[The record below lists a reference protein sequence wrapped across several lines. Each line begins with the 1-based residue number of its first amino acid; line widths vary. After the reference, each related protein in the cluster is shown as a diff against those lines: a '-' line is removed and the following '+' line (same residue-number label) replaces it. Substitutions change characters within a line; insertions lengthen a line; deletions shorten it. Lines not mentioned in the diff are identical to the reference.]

1 MSELTVYPDV
11 SDVILIHTEMIE
23 LFGGRDGVRDY
34 FLLDSALERPK
45 ATFGGEDLYPSIFGK
60 AAALIQSLILNHP
73 FDDGNKRT
81 AITTCALFLHL
92 NGYKVNL
99 PTKKSMTFTLHIDNH
114 SLTLEQIAV
123 WLEKQTKQER
133 KKTA

>member
-1 MSELTVYPDV
+1 MNSLTIYPDV
-11 SDVILIHTEMIE
+11 SDVLLIHTEMIA

-45 ATFGGEDLYPSIFGK
+45 ATFGGSDLYPNIFEK

-92 NGYKVNL
+92 NGYEVML
-99 PTKKSMTFTLHIDNH
+99 PTQESIAFTLQIDNH
-114 SLTLEQIAV
+114 TLNLEQIAA
-123 WLEKQTKQER
+123 WLEKHVKQ
-133 KKTA
+133 KKNKQG

>member
-1 MSELTVYPDV
+1 MSELTLYPDV
-11 SDVILIHTEMIE
+11 SDVLLIHAKMIE
-23 LFGGRDGVRDY
+23 FFGGRDGVRDY

-92 NGYKVNL
+92 NGYEVNL
-99 PTKKSMTFTLHIDNH
+99 PVKDSIEFTLNVDNH
-114 SLTLEQIAV
+114 SLSLEPIAA
-123 WLEKQTKQER
+123 WLEKQV
-133 KKTA
+133 KKGKKK

>member
-1 MSELTVYPDV
+1 MSELTIYPDV
-11 SDVILIHTEMIE
+11 SDVILIHTEMIA

-45 ATFGGEDLYPSIFGK
+45 ATFGGEDLYPGIFEK
-60 AAALIQSLILNHP
+60 TAALIQSLILNHP

-92 NGYKVNL
+92 NGYEVNL
-99 PTKKSMTFTLHIDNH
+99 PIKASILFTLHVDNH
-114 SLTLEQIAV
+114 TLTLEQIAA
-123 WLEKQTKQER
+123 WLEKHCIMYP
-133 KKTA
+133 

>member
-1 MSELTVYPDV
+1 MSELTLYPDV
-11 SDVILIHTEMIE
+11 SDVLLIHAKMIE
-23 LFGGRDGVRDY
+23 FFGGRDGVRDY

-81 AITTCALFLHL
+81 ALAACALLLHL
-92 NGYKVNL
+92 NGNEIKL
-99 PTKKSMTFTLHIDNH
+99 PVKDSIEFTLNVDNH
-114 SLTLEQIAV
+114 SLSLEQIAA
-123 WLEKQTKQER
+123 WLEKQV
-133 KKTA
+133 KKGKKK

>member
-1 MSELTVYPDV
+1 MSELTLYPDV
-11 SDVILIHTEMIE
+11 SDVLLIHAKMIE
-23 LFGGRDGVRDY
+23 FFGGRDGVRDY

-92 NGYKVNL
+92 NGYEVNL
-99 PTKKSMTFTLHIDNH
+99 PVKDSIEFTLNVDNH
-114 SLTLEQIAV
+114 SLSLEQIAA
-123 WLEKQTKQER
+123 WLEKQV
-133 KKTA
+133 KKGKKK

>member
-1 MSELTVYPDV
+1 MNESVVYPDV
-11 SDVILIHTEMIE
+11 SDVILIHTKMIE
-23 LFGGRDGVRDY
+23 LFGGRDGMRDY

-45 ATFGGEDLYPSIFGK
+45 ATFGGSDLYPSIFEK

-81 AITTCALFLHL
+81 GITVCALFLHL
-92 NGYKVNL
+92 NGYEVTL
-99 PTKKSMTFTLHIDNH
+99 PTKESIAFTLHIDNH

-123 WLEKQTKQER
+123 WLGKHVKREK
-133 KKTA
+133 KK

>member
-1 MSELTVYPDV
+1 MNELTIYPDV
-11 SDVILIHTEMIE
+11 ADVILIHTEMIA

-45 ATFGGEDLYPSIFGK
+45 ATFGGEDLYPGIFEK
-60 AAALIQSLILNHP
+60 TAALIQSLILNHP

-92 NGYKVNL
+92 NGYEVNL
-99 PTKKSMTFTLHIDNH
+99 PIKESILFTLHVDNH
-114 SLTLEQIAV
+114 TLTLEQIAA
-123 WLEKQTKQER
+123 WLEKHCIMYP
-133 KKTA
+133 